1 MFGVLFHPLL
11 WSRFENVHAISS
23 NHIREPLS
31 VLSYI
36 YTCYC
41 DAPLL
46 ESLCRFL
53 HSLIRNGCLQLWIMR
68 EYAIMI
74 SSLLLVISHALL
86 EKPSFIIYRWFEQ
99 QNGQNW
105 PIFAHIK
112 TSIGTHLLELSNLF
126 SHDFPGCASYTP
138 PLTGA
143 FPASDVHRS
152 TWNIPPSNRTL
163 CEPIQGQPKSVPNVH
178 TYIYIYLYIVKY
190 VYKS

>member
-1 MFGVLFHPLL
+1 MDSFLGQWLVDGSHISWSLSYWNMTPWTLKRNGCRRFMFGVLFHPLL
-11 WSRFENVHAISS
+11 LSRFENVHAISS
-23 NHIREPLS
+23 NHILEPLS

-74 SSLLLVISHALL
+74 SSLLFVISHALL
-86 EKPSFIIYRWFEQ
+86 EKLSFIIYRWFHQ

-112 TSIGTHLLELSNLF
+112 TSICTHLLKLSNFPWF
-126 SHDFPGCASYTP
+126 SRMCQLYT
-138 PLTGA
+138 
-143 FPASDVHRS
+143 S
-152 TWNIPPSNRTL
+152 TYRGFS
-163 CEPIQGQPKSVPNVH
+163 S
-178 TYIYIYLYIVKY
+178 
-190 VYKS
+190 

>member
-53 HSLIRNGCLQLWIMR
+53 HSLIRNGCLQLWIMC

-126 SHDFPGCASYTP
+126 PMIFQDVPAIHLHLQGHFQLAMCIDLPGTSRQATELCA
-138 PLTGA
+138 
-143 FPASDVHRS
+143 
-152 TWNIPPSNRTL
+152 NRFRDNQNQFQM
-163 CEPIQGQPKSVPNVH
+163 CIH
-178 TYIYIYLYIVKY
+178 IYIYICTL
-190 VYKS
+190 